1 MLKQTEDQT
10 RNMMEETIAAIATPY
25 GEGGIGIVRISGQK
39 SKDIMDQIF
48 IPVGGE
54 ELSIENRRFY
64 YGQIREP
71 KGQQIIDE
79 VLCVFMKGP
88 STYTRED
95 VVEVYCHGSVV
106 SLRNTLSLVL
116 RNGARLALPG
126 EFTKRAFL
134 NGRIDLSQAEAVIDL
149 IKAKTEKSFDIALHQ
164 MEGHLSK
171 RVRGIRQ
178 LLMDLLV
185 KIAVNIDYSE
195 EDIEELSHEELL
207 KSILQID
214 DTLTE
219 LLSTAKT
226 GRMIR
231 EGLAVAIVGKP
242 NVGKSSLLNALLRE
256 SRAIVTEIPGTTR
269 DTIEEV
275 LNIEGI
281 PVYITDTAGI
291 RDTQDPIEQI
301 GIGKSKE
308 AAFKADLVLFI
319 LDGSKPLE
327 GEDLAIAKQIGGKRV
342 IVLLNKS
349 DLGRDVSEDQLANIL
364 PQAIFLDTA
373 VIEER
378 GIKELEDEIVS
389 LVFEGKVKQEQS
401 DLITNVRQQD
411 LLIQAKEAL
420 TDAKDMT
427 LAKEPMDFIEVDIR
441 HAWELLGDILGET
454 VSEEIVNEVFARF
467 CLGK

>member
-1 MLKQTEDQT
+1 
-10 RNMMEETIAAIATPY
+10 MEETIAAIATPF
-25 GEGGIGIVRISGQK
+25 GEGGIGIIRISGQQ
-39 SKDIMDQIF
+39 SKEIMDRIF
-48 IPVGGE
+48 FPAGGDA
-54 ELSIENRRFY
+54 LSIENRRFY
-64 YGQIREP
+64 YGQIRESE
-71 KGQQIIDE
+71 KQQMIDE
-79 VLCVFMKGP
+79 VLCVYMKGP

-95 VVEVYCHGSVV
+95 VVEIYCHGSVV

-116 RNGARLALPG
+116 RSGARLALPG

-164 MEGHLSK
+164 MEGYLSK
-171 RVRGIRQ
+171 RIRSIRK

-207 KSILQID
+207 ESILQID
-214 DTLTE
+214 DTITE
-219 LLSTAKT
+219 LLDTAKT

-231 EGLAVAIVGKP
+231 DGLAVAIVGKP
-242 NVGKSSLLNALLRE
+242 NVGKSSLLNALLKQ

-275 LNIEGI
+275 LSIEGI

-301 GIGKSKE
+301 GIMKSKE
-308 AAFKADLVLFI
+308 AVMKADLVLFI

-327 GEDLAIAKQIGGKRV
+327 GEDLAIAQQIGEKRV
-342 IVLLNKS
+342 IILLNKS
-349 DLGRDVSEDQLANIL
+349 DLGKDVSEEQLVKML
-364 PQAIFLDTA
+364 PQAIILDAA

-378 GIKELEDEIVS
+378 GIKDLEDEIVS
-389 LVFEGKVKQEQS
+389 LVYEGKVKQEQS
-401 DLITNVRQQD
+401 DLVTNVRQQD
-411 LLIQAKEAL
+411 LLIKAKEAL
-420 TDAKDMT
+420 TDAKEMT
-427 LAKEPMDFIEVDIR
+427 QAKEPMDFIEVDIR